1 MATPD
6 ITRFF
11 SPENRLIV
19 FLICASLYSNWSL
32 HTNQTEMQ
40 SELKLI
46 TYRLN
51 NGDKTENNTNQIA
64 FKPVDKG
71 HIFRCAGKPEF
82 QKTGFP
88 ITAYLRD
95 NRNNN
100 KNRYH
105 LFTTTI

>member
-6 ITRFF
+6 IKGFF
-11 SPENRLIV
+11 SQEHRVLV

-32 HTNQTEMQ
+32 HTTQTEIQ

-51 NGDKTENNTNQIA
+51 NGTEPSKTQIA
-64 FKPVDKG
+64 KSMDTRHF
-71 HIFRCAGKPEF
+71 FRCAGKPEL
-82 QKTGFP
+82 QKTSFP
-88 ITAYLRD
+88 ITACLRD
-95 NRNNN
+95 SRNNY
-100 KNRYH
+100 KNRFR

>member
-6 ITRFF
+6 IKGFF
-11 SPENRLIV
+11 SQEHRVLV

-32 HTNQTEMQ
+32 HSSQTEIK

-51 NGDKTENNTNQIA
+51 NAAEPSKKQIA
-64 FKPVDKG
+64 KNMDTG
-71 HIFRCAGKPEF
+71 HIFRCAGKPKF

-88 ITAYLRD
+88 ITACLRD
-95 NRNNN
+95 SRNNY
-100 KNRYH
+100 KNRFR